1 LRVGFWGNFGTDN
14 LGNECTLHAMLDGAR
29 RHVAKPSL
37 VGLCLEP
44 HDTVERHHIDA
55 LPIAVEPSPSFL
67 PLPGPLARLRRPVW
81 ELADWLRVLRAMRTL
96 DMVVVTGTG
105 IITDT
110 HEGKLGM
117 PYQMFKW
124 VVAARLL
131 GRKVKFVSVGAEG
144 LKQPLQLFFLR
155 WSLRLAEYR
164 SYRDGITRQRTAG
177 LLPLASE
184 DPLYP
189 DLAFSLPKSLLSI
202 PRKGP
207 SEQKTVAV
215 GIYAVEKG
223 GEAAKRSYI
232 ETIGTFVIWLLDHGY
247 RTRIVIGDVQ
257 YDLPMLE
264 QLREWLRAHSA
275 LDRVVDESVA
285 SFEDLL
291 LQLAEA
297 DLVVATR
304 FHNVLLSILLEKPVV
319 SLSHMDKNDAL
330 MQSFGLSGYVRDLQG
345 LHIDTVIALFQELER
360 NSDSVRAAIQEKLE
374 LFRNQLEQQYS
385 IVFDGTSDSLST
397 ENP

>member
-1 LRVGFWGNFGTDN
+1 VS
-14 LGNECTLHAMLDGAR
+14 A
-29 RHVAKPSL
+29 V
-37 VGLCLEP
+37 
-44 HDTVERHHIDA
+44 
-55 LPIAVEPSPSFL
+55 PIAREPRPSFL
-67 PLPGPLARLRRPVW
+67 PLPGPLGRVRRPVW

-232 ETIGTFVIWLLDHGY
+232 ETIGSFVIWLLDHGY